1 MYHINQSKK
10 MKKTIFTII
19 LMTAWAANM
28 AAQSVDDLYK
38 EFKGKEN
45 VEYIEVPKVMMSM
58 ASSFVKKDDG
68 GDFIKRIDHVRI
80 LNIENDS
87 QLCNTFA
94 QKAMNL
100 KRDGYETMVNSN
112 EDNEKTLIL
121 VKTKKENIT
130 EMVVL
135 DIEPNECSLI
145 QIKGKL
151 RPSDI
156 EKLNN

>member
-1 MYHINQSKK
+1 

-19 LMTAWAANM
+19 LMTVWAANM
-28 AAQSVDDLYK
+28 AAQSVDDLFK
-38 EFKGKEN
+38 EFKKKAN
-45 VEYIEVPKVMMSM
+45 VEYIEIPKAMMSM
-58 ASSFVKKDDG
+58 ASTFVKKDKESDI
-68 GDFIKRIDHVRI
+68 IKRVDHITI
-80 LNIENDS
+80 LNIENDP
-87 QLCNTFA
+87 QLCRDFA
-94 QKAMNL
+94 QKATSLN
-100 KRDGYETMVNSN
+100 RNGYETMVNSN

-121 VKTKKENIT
+121 VKTKNENIT

-135 DIEPNECSLI
+135 NIEPDECSLI

>member
-1 MYHINQSKK
+1 
-10 MKKTIFTII
+10 MKKIIFTIM
-19 LMTAWAANM
+19 LMIAWAANIT
-28 AAQSVDDLYK
+28 AQSVDDLFK
-38 EFKGKEN
+38 EFKNKTN
-45 VEYIEVPKVMMSM
+45 VEYIEIPKALMSM
-58 ASSFVKKDDG
+58 ASTFVKNDDG
-68 GDFIKRIDHVRI
+68 SDIIKRVNHITI
-80 LNIENDS
+80 LNIDNNS
-87 QLCNTFA
+87 QLCQDFA
-94 QKAMNL
+94 QKAMSLN
-100 KRDGYETMVNSN
+100 KNGYETMVNSN

-121 VKTKKENIT
+121 VKTKNDNIT

>member
-1 MYHINQSKK
+1 
-10 MKKTIFTII
+10 MKKTIFTIM
-19 LMTAWAANM
+19 LMTVWAANM
-28 AAQSVDDLYK
+28 AAQSVDDLFK
-38 EFKGKEN
+38 EFKNKTN
-45 VEYIEVPKVMMSM
+45 VEYIEIPKALMSM
-58 ASSFVKKDDG
+58 ASTFANKDDG
-68 GDFIKRIDHVRI
+68 SDIIKRVDHITI
-80 LNIENDS
+80 LNIDNNS
-87 QLCNTFA
+87 QLCQDFA
-94 QKAMNL
+94 QKAMSLN
-100 KRDGYETMVNSN
+100 KNGYETMVNSN

-121 VKTKKENIT
+121 VKTKNENIT